1 MALTVSVDEIIRG
14 SRNPLLG
21 ARPHW
26 KRIRLG
32 DIASALNGFAFKS
45 AQFTKGHGMPLIRIR
60 DVGGDS
66 TDTNYVGEFDDRYV
80 VKSGDLLVGMD
91 GDFNC
96 ARWRGPLGLLNQ
108 RVCKVTLQSDQY
120 HPRFLDFSL
129 PGYLKAIN
137 DATSSVT
144 VKHLS
149 SRTIEDIPLPF
160 PSLHEQEEIVAELE
174 KQFSRL
180 DEAVA
185 NLKRV
190 NANVS
195 RYKDAVLTAAV
206 QGKLVWKTAV
216 DSDQGHD
223 LLARIRQSRKAA
235 WIEHGGG
242 RSTRPYRAPPNAD
255 EALRFEIPNH
265 WAIATVDELTPA
277 DRACAYGVLQPGDDT
292 ADGVPFIRVGDVHD
306 GVVDIDTLK
315 RIQPSIAAQYP
326 RTQLEGGEILITIVG
341 TIGRTAVVPRSLNGA
356 NVARA
361 IGVIPLTAMVNP
373 WWVSLWF
380 ESPAVR
386 LRMTSAAH
394 EVARKTLNLED
405 VRRAPVAIPPLNEQ
419 DQIVQAADQ
428 ALSLVGK
435 TREELNLALIRARRL
450 RDAVLAAAFS
460 SSPTSRT

>member
-1 MALTVSVDEIIRG
+1 VIRQAKLGEFLAKRSRGIVPASTPDETFELYSVPAFEGKRPEVVTGGQIGSNKQIVDPGTVLLCKINPRINRAWVVG
-14 SRNPLLG
+14 SFTK
-21 ARPHW
+21 HQ
-26 KRIRLG
+26 K
-32 DIASALNGFAFKS
+32 IASTEWITFPPHADLEPRYLAHYLSRKE
-45 AQFTKGHGMPLIRIR
+45 IR
-60 DVGGDS
+60 DHLAANASGVGGSLMRVKAS
-66 TDTNYVGEFDDRYV
+66 TVE
-80 VKSGDLLVGMD
+80 
-91 GDFNC
+91 
-96 ARWRGPLGLLNQ
+96 GL
-108 RVCKVTLQSDQY
+108 
-120 HPRFLDFSL
+120 
-129 PGYLKAIN
+129 
-137 DATSSVT
+137 
-144 VKHLS
+144 
-149 SRTIEDIPLPF
+149 PLPL
-160 PSLHEQEEIVAELE
+160 PNVDQQRRIVAELE

>member
-1 MALTVSVDEIIRG
+1 MIRQAKLGEFLAKRSRGIVPASTPDETFELYSVPAFEGKRPEVVTGGQIGSNKQIVDPGTVLLCKINPRINRAWVVG
-14 SRNPLLG
+14 SFTK
-21 ARPHW
+21 HQ
-26 KRIRLG
+26 K
-32 DIASALNGFAFKS
+32 IASTEWITFPPHADLEPRYLAHYLSRKE
-45 AQFTKGHGMPLIRIR
+45 IR
-60 DVGGDS
+60 DHLAANASGVGGSLMRVKAS
-66 TDTNYVGEFDDRYV
+66 TVE
-80 VKSGDLLVGMD
+80 
-91 GDFNC
+91 
-96 ARWRGPLGLLNQ
+96 GL
-108 RVCKVTLQSDQY
+108 
-120 HPRFLDFSL
+120 
-129 PGYLKAIN
+129 
-137 DATSSVT
+137 
-144 VKHLS
+144 
-149 SRTIEDIPLPF
+149 PLPL
-160 PSLHEQEEIVAELE
+160 PNVDQQRRIVAELE